1 MVLRRKEGRKVFSR
15 GPCFELYEEEEKG
28 FLENL
33 VLNGMKKEGRFPRG
47 PYSFEYELVLNIG
60 YEEGDLQGF
69 LLARCTSCFD
79 LNEES
84 GGFQE

>member
-33 VLNGMKKEGRFPRG
+33 VLNAMKKKKKVF
-47 PYSFEYELVLNIG
+47 
-60 YEEGDLQGF
+60 
-69 LLARCTSCFD
+69 
-79 LNEES
+79 
-84 GGFQE
+84 

>member
-1 MVLRRKEGRKVFSR
+1 MEKTKE
-15 GPCFELYEEEEKG
+15 
-28 FLENL
+28 
-33 VLNGMKKEGRFPRG
+33 KKEGRFPRG

-79 LNEES
+79 LNEGG